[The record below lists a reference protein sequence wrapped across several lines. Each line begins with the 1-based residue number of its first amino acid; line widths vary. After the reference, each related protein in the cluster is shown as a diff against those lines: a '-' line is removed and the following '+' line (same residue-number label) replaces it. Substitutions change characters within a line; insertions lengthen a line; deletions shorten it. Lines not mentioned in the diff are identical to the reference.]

1 MVIDGSWINREDLAV
16 SELEGDRINLP
27 IRFVKLARL
36 DVEEAERIDRIL
48 LVVCPGRYRLLT
60 EFPEELQSIRVAME
74 EIAVPGKALD
84 ETETNTRAS
93 IRVRLIT
100 CTVTRPRPSWRL
112 IVPKVA
118 IQLAPGE
125 RSHVFLIIVRGYV
138 ELWFPDTL
146 RSAMSTPVSE
156 LFFLK

>member
-1 MVIDGSWINREDLAV
+1 MVIDGSIVGKEDLAV

-27 IRFVKLARL
+27 IKFVRLAAL
-36 DVEEAERIDRIL
+36 DMDESERIERLL

-60 EFPEELQSIRVAME
+60 QASEEVEQIRTAME
-74 EIAVPGKALD
+74 EVAVPGGVFD

-93 IRVRLIT
+93 IRVRLIP
-100 CTVTRPRPSWRL
+100 CTVTRPRPSWRMV
-112 IVPKVA
+112 VPKVA

-146 RSAMSTPVSE
+146 RRAISTPISHI
-156 LFFLK
+156 LP

>member
-1 MVIDGSWINREDLAV
+1 MVIDGSIVEKEDLAV
-16 SELEGDRINLP
+16 SELAGDRINLP

-36 DVEEAERIDRIL
+36 NADEAEHIERIL

-60 EFPEELQSIRVAME
+60 EASREVDEIRMAME
-74 EIAVPGKALD
+74 ELAVPGKVFD

-93 IRVRLIT
+93 IRVRLIP
-100 CTVTRPRPSWRL
+100 CTVTRPRPSWRM

-146 RSAMSTPVSE
+146 RQAMSTPISE
-156 LFFLK
+156 ILS